1 MSANP
6 DGRIGE
12 QHAAYRKGLVLGLTM
27 AEVGILIIFV
37 LLLLIAFDYLR
48 RDELVSQYANK
59 TAVEPERLQELE
71 QAETSLQE
79 VQEALGD
86 ALGVAPNDPPDD
98 FVRLVRVVQAAARS
112 PAGQTALAEAQEL
125 LAEMER
131 AVERVERA
139 ARELDAAGNGGEI
152 AEQLESLS
160 YRVENQDGLL
170 TRYENQLARLGQG
183 IGGRPCWVQA
193 NGDIDFLYDVVLRSG
208 GISMREREYP
218 HRAAERAR
226 LPMPHVDAAE
236 TLTAAEFRQRTAPL
250 YEEARKEG
258 CVFFVVVYDAT
269 APQEKGV
276 FIDLLRTV
284 EGHFYKSFP
293 PNAAAPF

>member
-1 MSANP
+1 MSL

-48 RDELVSQYANK
+48 RDEIVSQYANK
-59 TAVEPERLQELE
+59 AAVEPGRLHELE
-71 QAETSLQE
+71 EAETSLQE
-79 VQEALGD
+79 IQEAF
-86 ALGVAPNDPPDD
+86 GVARAAPPDD
-98 FVRLVRVVQAAARS
+98 FARLVRIMQAAARD
-112 PAGQTALAEAQEL
+112 PDGQSALAEAQEL
-125 LAEMER
+125 LAEMQR
-131 AVERVERA
+131 AVERVEQA
-139 ARELDAAGNGGEI
+139 AKEMEAGNGGEV
-152 AEQLESLS
+152 AEQLETLS
-160 YRVENQDGLL
+160 YRVENQEGLL
-170 TRYENQLARLGQG
+170 TRYENQLASLGQG
-183 IGGRPCWVQA
+183 VGGRPCWVQP

-208 GISMREREYP
+208 GISMRERDHP
-218 HRAAERAR
+218 HRAAERVR
-226 LPMPHVDAAE
+226 LPMPHVSPDE
-236 TLTAAEFRQRTAPL
+236 TLTANEFRQRTAPL
-250 YEEARKEG
+250 YEQAKKEG

-269 APQEKGV
+269 APHEKGV

>member
-1 MSANP
+1 MSA

-27 AEVGILIIFV
+27 AEIGILIIFI
-37 LLLLIAFDYLR
+37 LLLLIAFDYLQR
-48 RDELVSQYANK
+48 EEMAERFANK
-59 TAVEPERLQELE
+59 TPVEPARLQQLE
-71 QAETSLQE
+71 RAETSLQE
-79 VQEALGD
+79 IGEALG
-86 ALGVAPNDPPDD
+86 VTAPEPSDD
-98 FVRLVRVVQAAARS
+98 FTRLVRIVDAAARS
-112 PAGQTALAEAQEL
+112 PGGQTALVEAHEL
-125 LAEMER
+125 IKEMER
-131 AVERVERA
+131 AVERVAGA
-139 ARELDAAGNGGEI
+139 AEKLEAGSGDKVADEI
-152 AEQLESLS
+152 ESLS
-160 YRVENQDGLL
+160 SRVENQEGLL

-183 IGGRPCWVQA
+183 IGGRPCWVQS

-226 LPMPHVDAAE
+226 LPMPAVLPGE
-236 TLTAAEFRQRTAPL
+236 TLTAGEFMRRTAPL
-250 YEEARKEG
+250 YAQAKKDN

-269 APQEKGV
+269 APHEKDV

-293 PNAAAPF
+293 PNAVAPF

>member
-48 RDELVSQYANK
+48 RDEIVSLYANK

-98 FVRLVRVVQAAARS
+98 FVRLVRIVQAAARS
-112 PAGQTALAEAQEL
+112 PAGQTALVEAQEL

-131 AVERVERA
+131 AVERLERA
-139 ARELDAAGNGGEI
+139 AQQAEAGDGGEV
-152 AEQLESLS
+152 AEQLEALS

-183 IGGRPCWVQA
+183 IGGRPCWVQP
-193 NGDIDFLYDVVLRSG
+193 NGDIDFLYDVVLRSD
-208 GISMREREYP
+208 GISMRERGYP

-269 APQEKGV
+269 APHEKGV

>member
-1 MSANP
+1 MSA

-27 AEVGILIIFV
+27 AEIGILIIFI
-37 LLLLIAFDYLR
+37 LLLLIAFDYLQR
-48 RDELVSQYANK
+48 EEMAERFANK
-59 TAVEPERLQELE
+59 TPVEPARLQQLE
-71 QAETSLQE
+71 RAETSLQE
-79 VQEALGD
+79 IGEALG
-86 ALGVAPNDPPDD
+86 VTAPEPSDD
-98 FVRLVRVVQAAARS
+98 FTRLVRIVDAAARS
-112 PAGQTALAEAQEL
+112 PGGQTALAEAHEL
-125 LAEMER
+125 IEEMKR
-131 AVERVERA
+131 AVERVAGA
-139 ARELDAAGNGGEI
+139 AEKLEAGSGDKVASEI
-152 AEQLESLS
+152 ESLS
-160 YRVENQDGLL
+160 SRVENQEGLL

-183 IGGRPCWVQA
+183 IGGRPCWVQG

-226 LPMPHVDAAE
+226 LPMPAVNPGE
-236 TLTAAEFRQRTAPL
+236 TLTAGEFMRRTAPL
-250 YEEARKEG
+250 YAQAKKDN

-269 APQEKGV
+269 APHEKDV

-293 PNAAAPF
+293 PNAIAPF

>member
-1 MSANP
+1 MN

-12 QHAAYRKGLVLGLTM
+12 QNAAYRKGLVLGLTM

-48 RDELVSQYANK
+48 RDEIVSQYANK
-59 TAVEPERLQELE
+59 EVVEPERLQELE
-71 QAETSLQE
+71 QAETALRE
-79 VQEALGD
+79 IREAF
-86 ALGVAPNDPPDD
+86 GVAQSAPPDD
-98 FVRLVRVVQAAARS
+98 FARLVRVMEAAARTE
-112 PAGQTALAEAQEL
+112 AGETALAEAQEL
-125 LAEMER
+125 LAEMQR
-131 AVERVERA
+131 AKARVESA
-139 ARELDAAGNGGEI
+139 AQKLESGDGGEV
-152 AEQLESLS
+152 AEQLETLS
-160 YRVENQDGLL
+160 YRVENQEGLL
-170 TRYENQLARLGQG
+170 TRYENQLASLGQG
-183 IGGRPCWVQA
+183 IGGRPCWVQP

-208 GISMREREYP
+208 GISMRERGYP

-226 LPMPHVDAAE
+226 LPMPNANPGE
-236 TLTAAEFRQRTAPL
+236 TLSASEFRQRTAPL
-250 YEEARKEG
+250 YEHAKKEG

-269 APQEKGV
+269 APHEKAV